1 MNFLQTK
8 PQVIVMNIN
17 YFDLYYT
24 VIKTR
29 DDNEVVADKNEDKE
43 NNYINFNDFIF
54 LMIMLEGKLVK
65 LY

>member
-1 MNFLQTK
+1 
-8 PQVIVMNIN
+8 MNIN
-17 YFDLYYT
+17 YFDSYYT

-65 LY
+65 QY